1 MICSYKKSRKQGRF
15 TLASVELATELPFF
29 VCPFF
34 EFNERVLRQNCHLY
48 ANFEGD
54 KEKTRARVVAVA
66 DRAKD
71 DGEQKGM
78 TESERGLSP
87 TESTHVV
94 THLGSSASPGGGT
107 FSEAA
112 YTVRQTGPDRRK
124 ASFTSREKRATCG
137 DNSIVHFIRSA
148 ALRYKY
154 AHPLSWNSAGDKA
167 RRVRGRGK
175 GARWGGRERRW

>member
-94 THLGSSASPGGGT
+94 TRSGEVPLLLAEEPFLRRLTRCARPG
-107 FSEAA
+107 
-112 YTVRQTGPDRRK
+112 QTEG
-124 ASFTSREKRATCG
+124 KRLLLLER
-137 DNSIVHFIRSA
+137 N
-148 ALRYKY
+148 
-154 AHPLSWNSAGDKA
+154 A
-167 RRVRGRGK
+167 RRVATILLCISFGRPL
-175 GARWGGRERRW
+175 